1 MVNKGRRSQQFVI
14 NSGNNKIMVTA
25 LTLGPIGYN
34 EGCNNL
40 REEMPGIVVTLR
52 SQQIMGEITAVSD
65 TGRMRGSWVLPLLL
79 TSEIAS
85 ACEQGWL
92 FDHIK

>member
-65 TGRMRGSWVLPLLL
+65 TGRMRG
-79 TSEIAS
+79 IAP
-85 ACEQGWL
+85 A
-92 FDHIK
+92 FDQRDCVSLRAGVAI